1 MGLYIFWPAAIVIPQ
16 MILSELMKAF
26 KVPQRKRK
34 VIIINVSW
42 NSTKK

>member
-16 MILSELMKAF
+16 MILSKLMKAF

-34 VIIINVSW
+34 SDYN
-42 NSTKK
+42 KCLLK